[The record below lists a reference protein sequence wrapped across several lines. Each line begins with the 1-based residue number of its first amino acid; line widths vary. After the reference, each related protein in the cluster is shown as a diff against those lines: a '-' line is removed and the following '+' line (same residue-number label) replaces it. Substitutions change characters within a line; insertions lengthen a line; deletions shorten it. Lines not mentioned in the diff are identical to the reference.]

1 MPDIFE
7 IDNHAAFG
15 KLIEKWVR
23 GILPRPLTLADLK
36 DQLEDHGINYLL
48 PDGVNMPELV
58 DIQYNNLENN
68 ALTVSIPTIEMLEVG
83 LANATANDS
92 EYRLPTTYDN
102 AYVNTE
108 RRDDLTADE
117 RREMLYAR
125 IGDYSVGS
133 CM

>member
-23 GILPRPLTLADLK
+23 GILPRPLTFAEFT

-48 PDGVNMPELV
+48 PDGENMPELTN
-58 DIQYNNLENN
+58 IKYNDLDNT
-68 ALTVSIPTIEMLEVG
+68 ALTISIPTIEMLEVG
-83 LANATANDS
+83 LANATASDS
-92 EYRLPTTYDN
+92 EYRLPTAYDK